1 MQKISNSNTENTIV
15 NKLTNQYFRKLEIQK
30 ITASKNPEN
39 QNPENQNF
47 KTFKKF
53 RKVAK

>member
-39 QNPENQNF
+39 QNF